1 MTKPKKEINED
12 VGDILDLHRNFI
24 ENQKQQIELAKQLIE
39 CANDNEDIIR
49 MANEMIKSC
58 KKAIEIEQNM
68 NNKRYDD

>member
-12 VGDILDLHRNFI
+12 VGGILDLHRNFI
-24 ENQKQQIELAKQLIE
+24 ENQKRQIELAKQLIE